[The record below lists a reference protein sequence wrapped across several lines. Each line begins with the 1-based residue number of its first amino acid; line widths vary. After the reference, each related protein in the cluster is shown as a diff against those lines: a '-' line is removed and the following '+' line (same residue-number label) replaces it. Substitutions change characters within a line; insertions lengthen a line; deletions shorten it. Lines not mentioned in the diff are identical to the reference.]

1 MGPAKHNWLTKDKAI
16 GFLSAGV
23 FYLGCMFIG
32 DVRASMATTST
43 NDKAIAVHDM
53 EIKLLSAM
61 RPQVFEIHNK
71 VDSIEKGFQEM
82 RAGQCG
88 KRQTGEK

>member
-1 MGPAKHNWLTKDKAI
+1 MGPPKQHWLTKDKAI
-16 GFLSAGV
+16 GFLSAAF
-23 FYLGCMFIG
+23 FYLACMFIG

-61 RPQVFEIHNK
+61 RPQVFDIHDK